1 MCKRRRRQRRVTR
14 SKGPAGYYTVQR
26 ARCYLHLH
34 LYIIY
39 KGRGADAAES
49 CGVCGFCWQIFSRFQ
64 RRKNFRPTRDRGGA
78 GDRRG
83 VVFRPPSKFRFL
95 PPRLRGRSASRA
107 RKTDR
112 RAGRRGARTCRAV
125 TRCAGRCGTVLRHGG
140 GGGGGYASGGK
151 KVRRARRSSK
161 NMVHP
166 AAAAQWP

>member
-1 MCKRRRRQRRVTR
+1 MCTVCKRRRRRVTC
-14 SKGPAGYYTVQR
+14 STGPAGYYSVCAILPTLIR
-26 ARCYLHLH
+26 
-34 LYIIY
+34 IF

-49 CGVCGFCWQIFSRFQ
+49 SVCGFCWQIFSRFQ

-78 GDRRG
+78 GDR

-95 PPRLRGRSASRA
+95 PPRLRGRSSA
-107 RKTDR
+107 RTEDR
-112 RAGRRGARTCRAV
+112 SSGDTVRGAPARTCRAV
-125 TRCAGRCGTVLRHGG
+125 TRGAVRGGGCGTVLRHCC

-166 AAAAQWP
+166 AVAAQWP